1 MSVLVGLI
9 VAGGAVAG
17 GFLVAF
23 VWAVRTGQF
32 DDTVSP
38 PLRILFDDVAPSSTS
53 IRRSPVPSYATRFE
67 SAADDQPRS

>member
-9 VAGGAVAG
+9 AAGGVVAA

-23 VWAVRTGQF
+23 VWAVRSGQF

-38 PLRILFDDVAPSSTS
+38 PLRILFDDVTPGASPRRHPAISPSAS
-53 IRRSPVPSYATRFE
+53 RFE
-67 SAADDQPRS
+67 SATDVQHRS